1 MYMWFTLFPF
11 EFKMICYINILCFEL
26 LYVFEF
32 LLLKRLPNNY
42 SFCINLKV
50 KGFDEKIKRN
60 LAYILT
66 HRIIFKKSDNG

>member
-1 MYMWFTLFPF
+1 MVYIVSIRVQNDMLYKYTLFRT
-11 EFKMICYINILCFEL
+11 I